1 MRLHLLGHLAAHT
14 LPRVSMK
21 DRAGVSLVLKAFR
34 ISVCAA
40 AVLAFIDSRA
50 HAETIGLVMTSWH
63 VEGTFT
69 KDGKAECPNG
79 FNPTL
84 EENFKAQ
91 FKTKEEQDAII
102 KKYGSTQWHYRG
114 PNGES
119 DNNSPELIHD
129 PLPHPEP
136 VSTASDGVNLDGT
149 QDGRA
154 TDKTCKHDKFTSA
167 DGEAVD
173 NQFYRVTGCVKS
185 FRPQGTFDGF
195 ITNEIPA
202 LQVNRWLIE
211 IKGVDSR
218 VNDDHVDI
226 MIAHGLDELVADG
239 NNGFV
244 AGRSQRVDEGSASF
258 ITHTTGR
265 IVNGVLITDSM
276 PEFRMTGSGLVEVG
290 ERRFMDARFKL
301 KLTPNGATGV
311 LAGYSDIH
319 RLWRFYAKTIGL
331 HAIASVISPPSI
343 YHSIV
348 RNADGYKDPATGQCT
363 AISQV
368 YAVGFVNANIV
379 RDSSSTDV
387 ASAISKGAGVVR

>member
-1 MRLHLLGHLAAHT
+1 MINVTART
-14 LPRVSMK
+14 SPRGATE
-21 DRAGVSLVLKAFR
+21 DRGGISRFVKALR
-34 ISVCAA
+34 IGVCAA
-40 AVLAFIDSRA
+40 AVLAFVGGRA

-63 VEGTFT
+63 VEGVFT
-69 KDGKAECPNG
+69 KDGKSECPDG
-79 FNPTL
+79 LNPTL

-119 DNNSPELIHD
+119 DNNSPETVFD

-136 VSTASDGVNLDGT
+136 HATASDGFNLDGT

-154 TDKTCKHDKFTSA
+154 TDKTCKHDKFVNAS
-167 DGEAVD
+167 GEAVD

-202 LQVNRWLIE
+202 LMVNRWLIE
-211 IKGVDSR
+211 IKGVDDR
-218 VNDDHVDI
+218 MNDDHVDV

-258 ITHTTGR
+258 IQHTTGR
-265 IVNGVLITDSM
+265 IVNGVFMTDSM

-290 ERRFMDARFKL
+290 ERRFKDARFKL

-311 LAGYSDIH
+311 LAGYGDIP

-331 HAIASVISPPSI
+331 HAIASTVSPPSL

-379 RDSSSTDV
+379 RQSSSTDV
-387 ASAISKGAGVVR
+387 AAAISKGAGAVR